1 MIICQNEL
9 ECWPI
14 VKNNESNVLT
24 CTLNAIILEQNKLEC
39 LPLKSNIILVWYLQV
54 KEGVGSTLGDKLKA
68 DQQGFRTLEAYESLF
83 QNITFINET
92 PAK

>member
-14 VKNNESNVLT
+14 VKNNKSNVLT

-54 KEGVGSTLGDKLKA
+54 KEGGDKLKA
-68 DQQGFRTLEAYESLF
+68 DQQGLRSLEAYESLF

-92 PAK
+92 SAK